1 MAFSVLQFVIML
13 ENDNAIVLIF
23 HIKNPFIRESNS
35 EVAQSEEEL
44 WL

>member
-1 MAFSVLQFVIML
+1 MAFSVLQFVI
-13 ENDNAIVLIF
+13 F
-23 HIKNPFIRESNS
+23 HIKNPFITESNS